1 VADALNSGSRKL
13 LCPEARVLLAAIQ
26 PDLDPAAVAAAL
38 RDPSLDW
45 DALFALAR
53 REKAIGALAE
63 LADRAPE
70 GSVPPAARAQ
80 LGALVRAMQFRMLR
94 LQQLLIGALDT
105 LAEHGIEVVLLK
117 GAGVAATVYG
127 SFAARPMH
135 DLDLLV
141 RPEHA
146 EAAWDALRAAGWRCD
161 PARYPQSF
169 YETHRHFPPLD
180 DPAGTG
186 LVLELHTAATDSAFH
201 LPAEVV
207 WREARAVSLHGR
219 RVLVPRP
226 ELQVVHLAVHFAWSH
241 GLAKASW
248 RTFRDLHQILTHTP
262 PDWDVFIEKATA
274 ARAGT
279 ACYWTF
285 RLARSLAGVA
295 APLDVIRRL
304 RPPRPET
311 VLRILERHYI
321 ASLFPTNPASC
332 PSVRLTRLLWSA
344 GMAPRWSGHGRVR
357 PWHHDEVW
365 AEARGA
371 DRPLFLER
379 LRGQV
384 ARSAR
389 WARYLAA
396 LVSGRPPATPRPPM
410 PDRRNA

>member
-1 VADALNSGSRKL
+1 MADTLNSVNRRL

-26 PDLDPAAVAAAL
+26 PDLDPEDVTAAL
-38 RDPSLDW
+38 QDPSLDW
-45 DALFALAR
+45 DALLTLAR

-63 LADRAPE
+63 LVDRAPE

-80 LGALVRAMQFRMLR
+80 LTALVRAMQFRMLR

-105 LAEHGIEVVLLK
+105 LAERGIEVVLLK

-127 SFAARPMH
+127 SFTARPMY
-135 DLDLLV
+135 DLDVLV
-141 RPEHA
+141 RPQQA
-146 EAAWDALRAAGWRCD
+146 ETAWNALRAAGWRCD
-161 PARYPQSF
+161 PDRYPQSF

-186 LVLELHTAATDSAFH
+186 LVLELHTAPVDRAIH
-201 LPAEVV
+201 LPTEVV
-207 WREARAVSLHGR
+207 WREARAVELRGR

-226 ELQVVHLAVHFAWSH
+226 ELQVLHLAVHFAWSH
-241 GLAKASW
+241 GMAKASW

-262 PDWDVFIEKATA
+262 PDWDVLIAQATA

-279 ACYWTF
+279 ACYWTL

-295 APLDVIRRL
+295 APIHVMRRL
-304 RPPRPET
+304 RPPRPEG

-332 PSVRLTRLLWSA
+332 PSVRIARLLWSA
-344 GMAPRWSGHGRVR
+344 GMAPRWSGHGRAR
-357 PWHHDEVW
+357 PWHQGERW
-365 AEARGA
+365 AEAVGA
-371 DRPLFLER
+371 DRPLLLER
-379 LRGQV
+379 VRGHV

-396 LVSGRPPATPRPPM
+396 LLNARPPAARRPPM
-410 PDRRNA
+410 PDGSNA